1 MTTIISLLYL
11 KPLYVFYWHEN
22 HQLCLSQPLQIL
34 QTATLTPL
42 GEKACQR
49 SAPCHNFALDM
60 CMCMKATICFTN
72 KQCIIRV
79 IP

>member
-42 GEKACQR
+42 EENGKCEE
-49 SAPCHNFALDM
+49 
-60 CMCMKATICFTN
+60 
-72 KQCIIRV
+72 IRV
-79 IP
+79 YNV